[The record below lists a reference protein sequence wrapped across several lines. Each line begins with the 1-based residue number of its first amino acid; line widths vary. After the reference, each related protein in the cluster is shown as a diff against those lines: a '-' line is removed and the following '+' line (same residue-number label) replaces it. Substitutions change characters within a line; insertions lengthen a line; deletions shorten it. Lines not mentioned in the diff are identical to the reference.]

1 MSSRYVLDSSSDIS
15 ASSIPSS
22 NPFVTDVSKEITIQR
37 KAVAPPIQD
46 EFFQVLAAVIAAFSL
61 LFL

>member
-1 MSSRYVLDSSSDIS
+1 MSSKYVLDSSLEI
-15 ASSIPSS
+15 SS

-37 KAVAPPIQD
+37 RVAVALPIQD

>member
-1 MSSRYVLDSSSDIS
+1 MSSKYVLDSSLEI
-15 ASSIPSS
+15 SS
-22 NPFVTDVSKEITIQR
+22 NPFVTDVSKEIAIRR
-37 KAVAPPIQD
+37 KVVAPPIQD

>member
-1 MSSRYVLDSSSDIS
+1 MSSKYVLDSSLEI
-15 ASSIPSS
+15 SS
-22 NPFVTDVSKEITIQR
+22 NPFVTDVSKEIAIRR
-37 KAVAPPIQD
+37 KVVAPPPIQD

>member
-1 MSSRYVLDSSSDIS
+1 MSSKYVLDSSLEI
-15 ASSIPSS
+15 SS

-37 KAVAPPIQD
+37 KAAVALPIQD
-46 EFFQVLAAVIAAFSL
+46 EFFQVLATIIAAFSL

>member
-1 MSSRYVLDSSSDIS
+1 MSSKYVLDSSLEI
-15 ASSIPSS
+15 SS

-37 KAVAPPIQD
+37 KVAVALPIQD

>member
-1 MSSRYVLDSSSDIS
+1 MSSKYVLDSSLEI
-15 ASSIPSS
+15 SS

-37 KAVAPPIQD
+37 KAAAAPPPIQD